1 MAYEN
6 LIVERDGKVVW
17 ISLNRPQVLNALTP
31 ELFVELRDVLAEV
44 DEDADVGVV
53 VITGAGRAFSAG
65 VDLKSVQ
72 ARAQGGPDLTVE
84 ARAALA
90 AIEGLDK
97 PVIAMVNGH
106 CLTGG
111 LELALACDMIVAS
124 ENAVFGDT
132 HARWGLRPVWGGSW
146 RLPRQVGIMKAKELS
161 FTAQMIPAAEA
172 ERIGLVNKVV
182 PIDELKQTV
191 ADLAQKLL
199 ANSAGSIGAIKR
211 LMNRGLSLDL
221 AGSMRLEIEMP
232 HQVKDQGDRL
242 QTFGKRTD

>member
-1 MAYEN
+1 MTYEN
-6 LIVERDGKVVW
+6 IIVERDNRILW

-31 ELFVELRDVLAEV
+31 EVFVELRDALAQAE
-44 DEDADVGVV
+44 EDADIGVV
-53 VITGAGRAFSAG
+53 VVTGAGRAFSAG

-72 ARAQGGPDLTVE
+72 ARAQGGPDLTVV

-90 AIEGLDK
+90 AIEELDK

-182 PIDELKQTV
+182 PAEELKGAV
-191 ADLAQKLL
+191 EELAEKLL

-221 AGSMRLEIEMP
+221 AGALHLELEMP
-232 HQVKDQGDRL
+232 YQVRDQGDRL
-242 QTFGKRTD
+242 QTFGKRQE